1 VRIAITYIEASLT
14 GGVERVVVESANQF
28 AAEGHDVG
36 VFASRWQEGV
46 LSAAVRRHHVPAR
59 PRPGTLTALQFHR
72 RCGQALE
79 RADYEVHAAYTAFSP
94 PGGVFW
100 VPSVHRV
107 AYDTARDRQG
117 RLRGTLTAINPIPR
131 TWLAYERRAFS
142 PGGYAPLIAAAAD
155 VKTDIVERYGV
166 PEQDVTV
173 LPLGFDPARF
183 DATVRAARRAQARAE
198 LGYADDERVILF
210 VANELERKGFDT
222 LLEAVARRAD
232 PALRL
237 LVAGGVDLT
246 SREGVIAGLGLQGAV
261 RAVGRVTDV
270 AYYQAAADAFA
281 LPTRYEP
288 WGLVIVEALAAG
300 LPVVTSRLAGAA
312 IAVAPGRTGALVD
325 DPVDPEAVADALGI
339 ALGPGMAAPEAISA
353 SVAEYSWPA
362 VIRRYAEVLA
372 RYDGTV
378 SGHG

>member
-1 VRIAITYIEASLT
+1 MTYIEASLT

-28 AAEGHDVG
+28 AAEGHEVG
-36 VFASRWQEGV
+36 VFASRWQGGV
-46 LSAAVRRHHVPAR
+46 LSPAVRRHHVAAR

-72 RCGQALE
+72 RSREALARE
-79 RADYEVHAAYTAFSP
+79 DYDVHAAYTAFSP

-107 AYDTARDRQG
+107 AYDTVRRRHG
-117 RLRGTLTAINPIPR
+117 RLRATVTAVNPVPR

-142 PGGYAPLIAAAAD
+142 LGGYAHLVAATEEVKVD
-155 VKTDIVERYGV
+155 VLEHYGV
-166 PEQDVTV
+166 PEEDVTV

-183 DATVRAARRAQARAE
+183 NADVRAARRLQARAE
-198 LGYADDERVILF
+198 LGYEAGDRVVLF

-232 PALRL
+232 PSLQL
-237 LVAGGVDLT
+237 LVAGGVDLA
-246 SREGVIAGLGLQGAV
+246 SRRPAIVRLGLQDRV
-261 RAVGRVTDV
+261 RAVGSVTDV

-288 WGLVIVEALAAG
+288 WGLVIVEALASG

-312 IAVAPGRTGALVD
+312 VAVRDGETGVLVD
-325 DPVDPEAVADALGI
+325 DPADADAMADALER
-339 ALGPGMAAPEAISA
+339 ALGDGMAAPEAISA
-353 SVAEYSWPA
+353 SVADFSWPA
-362 VIRRYAEVLA
+362 VIRRYADVLA
-372 RYDGTV
+372 CYARTG
-378 SGHG
+378 SRHG